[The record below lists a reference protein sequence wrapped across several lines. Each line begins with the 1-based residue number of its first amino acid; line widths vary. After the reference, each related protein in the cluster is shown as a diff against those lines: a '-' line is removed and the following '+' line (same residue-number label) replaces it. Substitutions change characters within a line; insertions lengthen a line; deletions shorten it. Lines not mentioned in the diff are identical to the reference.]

1 MLYQSLQIENE
12 DIPFEEENT
21 SSEDETDSIDLLGGF
36 FKFKI
41 QFF

>member
-21 SSEDETDSIDLLGGF
+21 SSEDEPDSIDLLGGF
-36 FKFKI
+36 F
-41 QFF
+41 